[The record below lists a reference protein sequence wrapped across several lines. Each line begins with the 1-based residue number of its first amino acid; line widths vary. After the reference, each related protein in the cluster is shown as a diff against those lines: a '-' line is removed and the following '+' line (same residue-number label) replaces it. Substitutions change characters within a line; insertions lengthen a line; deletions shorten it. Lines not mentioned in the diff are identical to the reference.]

1 MLTAIAAHHVFD
13 ALSDARFEASVEDSK
28 QANVDELS
36 GVTEGAW
43 KSWNEM

>member
-1 MLTAIAAHHVFD
+1 MLIVTAAHDMFD
-13 ALSDARFEASVEDSK
+13 ALSAAPLEASAEDSK